1 MALPKMSDL
10 ISKFDTLESI
20 EQEIITLKKEL
31 ATLRL
36 KKATRKAF
44 KSHEFKFTRRKI
56 AQLNLL
62 KTEEKFLATNPS

>member
-1 MALPKMSDL
+1 MALPKMNEL
-10 ISKFDTLESI
+10 VSKFNSLDEI
-20 EQEIITLKKEL
+20 ENEIILLKKEL
-31 ATLRL
+31 ANLRL

-62 KTEEKFLATNPS
+62 KTEEKFIVN